1 MSESAV
7 PRRRV
12 ARPPPG
18 RPVLLFDGECG
29 FCRLWVERWRA
40 AAGSRLDLETSQSA
54 GPRFPEISRA
64 EFDRAV
70 QLIEPGGDI
79 YSGAEA
85 ILRARAVAIRRSWL
99 LAAYERM
106 PGFAPAA
113 EAIYRIV
120 AGHRPLFL
128 RLTRLL

>member
-1 MSESAV
+1 
-7 PRRRV
+7 
-12 ARPPPG
+12 
-18 RPVLLFDGECG
+18 
-29 FCRLWVERWRA
+29 VERWRA